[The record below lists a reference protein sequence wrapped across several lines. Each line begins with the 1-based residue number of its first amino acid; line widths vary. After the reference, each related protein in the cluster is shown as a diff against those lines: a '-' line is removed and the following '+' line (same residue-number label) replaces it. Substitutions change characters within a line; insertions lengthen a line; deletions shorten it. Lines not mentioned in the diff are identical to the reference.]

1 MLRRLN
7 ALSNRHP
14 LLSIL
19 ICFAA
24 LALVTLLVVPADPPS
39 VDAAANHHRG
49 AV

>member
-1 MLRRLN
+1 MIRCLN
-7 ALSNRHP
+7 TLSSRHP

-19 ICFAA
+19 IGYAA
-24 LALVTLLVVPADPPS
+24 LVLLTLLVVPADPPS